1 MKRVVGLGGIFF
13 KARDPETLG
22 AWYRTHLGI
31 NVEAWGG
38 TSFGID
44 DQQRT
49 NPNAVTVWS
58 IFKADSTYFA
68 PSQSSFMINYRVE
81 DVHALLA
88 VLRSEDCNVVDK
100 VEESEYGK
108 FGWVFDP
115 ENNKI
120 ELWEPPPPPTVGMPA

>member
-13 KARDPETLG
+13 KARDPESLS

-31 NVEAWGG
+31 DIASWGG
-38 TSFGID
+38 TSFAID
-44 DQQRT
+44 DQQRA

-58 IFKADSTYFA
+58 IFKDDSAYFE

-81 DVHALLA
+81 DVHAVLA
-88 VLRSEDCNVVDK
+88 ELRAEGCNVVDK
-100 VEESEYGK
+100 VDESEYGK
-108 FGWVFDP
+108 FGWVIDP

-120 ELWEPPPPPTVGMPA
+120 ELWEPPPAAATPSA

>member
-13 KARDPETLG
+13 KARDPKTLC

-31 NVEAWGG
+31 NIEPWGG

-44 DQQRT
+44 DQQRS
-49 NPNAVTVWS
+49 NPNAATVWS
-58 IFKADSTYFA
+58 IFKDDSTYFE

-81 DVHALLA
+81 DVHAVLALLRA
-88 VLRSEDCNVVDK
+88 EGCNVVDK
-100 VEESEYGK
+100 VDESEYGK
-108 FGWVFDP
+108 FGWVIDP

-120 ELWEPPPPPTVGMPA
+120 ELWEPPAPATTPSA

>member
-22 AWYRTHLGI
+22 AWYRIHLGI

-44 DQQRT
+44 EQQRA

-58 IFKADSTYFA
+58 IFKGDSSYFE

-88 VLRSEDCNVVDK
+88 VLRSEGCNVVDK

-108 FGWVFDP
+108 FGWVIDP

-120 ELWEPPPPPTVGMPA
+120 ELWQPPAPSASLSA

>member
-13 KARDPETLG
+13 KARDPETLS

-31 NVEAWGG
+31 NIESWGG

-44 DQQRT
+44 DQQRA

-58 IFKADSTYFA
+58 IFKDDSAYFE
-68 PSQSSFMINYRVE
+68 PSQSGFMINYRVE
-81 DVHALLA
+81 DVHAVLA
-88 VLRSEDCNVVDK
+88 ALRAEGCNVVDK

-108 FGWVFDP
+108 FGWVIDP

-120 ELWEPPPPPTVGMPA
+120 ELWEPPPAAATPSA